1 MNRTEAWAIL
11 VMMCL
16 LGAATMLT
24 SIASER
30 ADAIADARIDALSA
44 RVDALEAAIPVV
56 SVYEEYFAPKN
67 YVEVER

>member
-1 MNRTEAWAIL
+1 MSRTNLWAIL
-11 VMMCL
+11 VVMCL
-16 LGAATMLT
+16 LSAAAMLT

-44 RVDALEAAIPVV
+44 RVEALEAAIPAV
-56 SVYEEYFAPKN
+56 SVYDEYFAPTN